1 MGGQGVEGEIV
12 LDVAV
17 NIGKDLIHLF
27 MVGDGAVVLLCGGGA
42 CASPVKCTVQEYHQF
57 QKYSPVQDI
66 LAGTGVVR
74 ETVDIIE
81 EPPLFFRRQVQAVG
95 ELGPAEMETAVK
107 IRIGC

>member
-1 MGGQGVEGEIV
+1 MCGQTVERKLV
-12 LDVAV
+12 LYVAV
-17 NIGKDLIHLF
+17 YIGKDLVHLF
-27 MVGDGAVVLLCGGGA
+27 MVGDGAVVLLRGGGA
-42 CASPVKCTVQEYHQF
+42 CASPVKCPVQEYHQF